1 MLKKRISHN
10 KTAKN
15 SDLPIQGIFTRI
27 RDFKQFF
34 VQKQK
39 IIEEEID
46 EEEESDD
53 NCSDSDDEVFYSD
66 LEDDDCSDSDDE
78 IETDIDGNF

>member
-34 VQKQK
+34 VQK
-39 IIEEEID
+39 IIEEEIE

-53 NCSDSDDEVFYSD
+53 NCSESGDEVFYSD

>member
-15 SDLPIQGIFTRI
+15 SDLPVQGIFTRI
-27 RDFKQFF
+27 SDFKQFF
-34 VQKQK
+34 VQK

-53 NCSDSDDEVFYSD
+53 NCSDSGDEVFYSD
-66 LEDDDCSDSDDE
+66 LEDDDCSDSEDE
-78 IETDIDGNF
+78 IETDGNF

>member
-1 MLKKRISHN
+1 MLKRRRIHN
-10 KTAKN
+10 KKSGH
-15 SDLPIQGIFTRI
+15 SDVPVQGIFLRI
-27 RDFKQFF
+27 KHFPQIF
-34 VQKQK
+34 VQK
-39 IIEEEID
+39 IVEEEID

-78 IETDIDGNF
+78 IDTDIDGNF